1 MKDGR
6 SCERLGSRLSI
17 QAHRKWKLSSWLV
30 PLKKLT
36 SILGTYLCPLFISIR
51 RSVDSCLQRAGRLAM
66 FHMAVYDSITELFKQ
81 ALLVHH
87 VMVLE
92 PLGSLTTAEAIGDL
106 VREGQILAA
115 GYVPRSFRLRCLT
128 SISLETFHICLHL
141 DYHDRTSDGH
151 KDFSYA
157 AKVFQDLR
165 EAILHIST
173 LEL

>member
-1 MKDGR
+1 
-6 SCERLGSRLSI
+6 
-17 QAHRKWKLSSWLV
+17 
-30 PLKKLT
+30 
-36 SILGTYLCPLFISIR
+36 
-51 RSVDSCLQRAGRLAM
+51 M

-115 GYVPRSFRLRCLT
+115 G
-128 SISLETFHICLHL
+128 
-141 DYHDRTSDGH
+141 TSDGH

-157 AKVFQDLR
+157 ANVFQDLR